1 MNEFELRLESE
12 LARLLNPIVAAPPPV
27 RRKRSDLRRIDDAQ
41 SPGQPMPH
49 VKLLTASVESLF

>member
-41 SPGQPMPH
+41 SPGQPMPRLGL
-49 VKLLTASVESLF
+49 VAVPVDSLS